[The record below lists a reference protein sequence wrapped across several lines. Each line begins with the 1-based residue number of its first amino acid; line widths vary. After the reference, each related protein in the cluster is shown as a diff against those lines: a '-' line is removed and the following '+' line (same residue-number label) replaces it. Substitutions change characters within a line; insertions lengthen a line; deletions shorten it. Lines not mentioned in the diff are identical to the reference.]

1 MDNAALDE
9 LERVARA
16 LTYPDDWHTEGR
28 NVCSPAGFV
37 VAEAHGSASAPDEL
51 MIRATYIAA
60 FDPPTIL
67 ALITAARRP
76 ALPDR
81 EAVAKVIDPE
91 AFKAN
96 AYVYD
101 MYPIRRIDA
110 LAKADAILSLFALSP
125 AHAEREVVAKVI
137 DPEAFKANTYVYDM
151 YPIRRIDALAK
162 ADAIL
167 AMLSAAPKEGE

>member
-16 LTYPDDWHTEGR
+16 AMSYALPDGPVSDDDVQRYAAHHR
-28 NVCSPAGFV
+28 RLP
-37 VAEAHGSASAPDEL
+37 EARFAV
-51 MIRATYIAA
+51 TTT

-81 EAVAKVIDPE
+81 EAVARIIAPGALDE
-91 AFKAN
+91 A
-96 AYVYD
+96 
-101 MYPIRRIDA
+101 
-110 LAKADAILSLFALSP
+110 AIIKYGGWARMNS
-125 AHAEREVVAKVI
+125 
-137 DPEAFKANTYVYDM
+137 
-151 YPIRRIDALAK
+151 ALAK

-167 AMLSAAPKEGE
+167 ALLSAAPKEGE

>member
-96 AYVYD
+96 
-101 MYPIRRIDA
+101 
-110 LAKADAILSLFALSP
+110 
-125 AHAEREVVAKVI
+125 
-137 DPEAFKANTYVYDM
+137 TYVYDM

-167 AMLSAAPKEGE
+167 AMLLAAPKETPPRNQWIPMAPATTHNITIPEFPKVTI

>member
-1 MDNAALDE
+1 MDNDQLDE
-9 LERVARA
+9 LERRA
-16 LTYPDDWHTEGR
+16 MQWFRDADGYEYPIDGD
-28 NVCSPAGFV
+28 N
-37 VAEAHGSASAPDEL
+37 L
-51 MIRATYIAA
+51 
-60 FDPPTIL
+60 L

-81 EAVAKVIDPE
+81 EA
-91 AFKAN
+91 
-96 AYVYD
+96 
-101 MYPIRRIDA
+101 
-110 LAKADAILSLFALSP
+110 
-125 AHAEREVVAKVI
+125 VAKVI

>member
-1 MDNAALDE
+1 MTKKPTHSALSAILKVTADAI
-9 LERVARA
+9 LSLFA
-16 LTYPDDWHTEGR
+16 L
-28 NVCSPAGFV
+28 SPAH
-37 VAEAHGSASAPDEL
+37 AE
-51 MIRATYIAA
+51 
-60 FDPPTIL
+60 
-67 ALITAARRP
+67 
-76 ALPDR
+76 R
-81 EAVAKVIDPE
+81 EVVAKVIDPE
-91 AFKAN
+91 AFTAN
-96 AYVYD
+96 TYVYD

-137 DPEAFKANTYVYDM
+137 DPEAFTANTYVYDM

>member
-1 MDNAALDE
+1 MDNDQLDE
-9 LERVARA
+9 LERRA
-16 LTYPDDWHTEGR
+16 MQWFRDADGYEYPIDGD
-28 NVCSPAGFV
+28 N
-37 VAEAHGSASAPDEL
+37 L
-51 MIRATYIAA
+51 
-60 FDPPTIL
+60 L

-81 EAVAKVIDPE
+81 EAVELILRDTLLVRHG
-91 AFKAN
+91 
-96 AYVYD
+96 YD
-101 MYPIRRIDA
+101 AGNFVQDVGGIGDA
-110 LAKADAILSLFALSP
+110 ADAILSLFALSP

-137 DPEAFKANTYVYDM
+137 DPEAFTANTYVYDM